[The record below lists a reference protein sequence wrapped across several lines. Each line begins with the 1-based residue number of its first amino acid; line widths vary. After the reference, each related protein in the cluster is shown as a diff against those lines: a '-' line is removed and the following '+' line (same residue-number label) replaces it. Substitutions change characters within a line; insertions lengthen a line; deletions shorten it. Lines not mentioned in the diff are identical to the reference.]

1 MSFRQVYVRKEV
13 WPKVILKRL
22 SVSLTHPYKCTR
34 CKEQFHKIHEATT
47 HYLSSHQNSNDLPEK
62 EIHENETKFEV
73 RQHKCMGYEPCSAK
87 FKKESYL
94 RRHIAS
100 VHEKIKPYKCPTC
113 GSNFSLKHHMRIHI
127 AAVHER
133 KKLYSCNTCDASFGH
148 KSNLNG
154 HITSVHEGKKT
165 YDCKICDA
173 QFVAKQVL
181 QKHIS
186 KVHEGKRPYAC
197 KICDTNYATKQG
209 LQVHISRVHAGTLPS
224 N

>member
-1 MSFRQVYVRKEV
+1 MAFRQVYIKKEV
-13 WPKVILKRL
+13 WPKVVLKRL
-22 SVSLTHPYKCTR
+22 SLSLTHPYHCTKCPQR
-34 CKEQFHKIHEATT
+34 FHKIYEATE
-47 HYLSSHQNSNDLPEK
+47 HYLNSHQNSNDLPK
-62 EIHENETKFEV
+62 EEIRNETKIDV
-73 RQHKCMGYEPCSAK
+73 RPYKCMGYAPCSAK
-87 FKKESYL
+87 FKKESDL

-100 VHEKIKPYKCPTC
+100 VHEMIKPYKCPTC
-113 GSNFSLKHHMRIHI
+113 GSNFLLKHHMRIHI
-127 AAVHER
+127 SAVHER
-133 KKLYSCNTCDASFGH
+133 KKLYSCNNCDASFGL

-154 HITSVHEGKKT
+154 HIKSVHEGKKT

-209 LQVHISRVHAGTLPS
+209 LQVHISRVHAETLPS
-224 N
+224 I